1 MPDLG
6 VHEHMT
12 RGRGV
17 RSGFWMALGW
27 IAFAG
32 GTAGAGEVQPSLFS
46 EISAPGERFGLGED
60 NQIALALRL
69 EDEPEAVSE
78 SGKNPPSPIVAGFLS
93 ALVPGS
99 GQLIQGQRRGWLYLG
114 IEAAGWFAY
123 LAVHDAAKQGE
134 TDYQEYA
141 DVNWSL
147 ARYDTVGSCGPGLG
161 PNDRDSER
169 EALLDDY
176 DNNRDQ
182 FYQDI
187 GDDDVY
193 ACGWGSQSQ
202 RADYSS
208 MIDDSDN
215 LYNAAGYVIGGI
227 VLNHVI
233 SGIDAA
239 KSAASKRKA
248 VSHSWR
254 FNVAPEGLTGLRAEL
269 RRSF

>member
-1 MPDLG
+1 MRGWGLRWG
-6 VHEHMT
+6 V
-12 RGRGV
+12 G
-17 RSGFWMALGW
+17 MALGW
-27 IAFAG
+27 IAFVSPVVV
-32 GTAGAGEVQPSLFS
+32 AGERDPSLYR
-46 EISAPGERFGLGED
+46 EIAAPGERFGLNED
-60 NQIALALRL
+60 NGLALALRL
-69 EDEPEAVSE
+69 EDEPTA
-78 SGKNPPSPIVAGFLS
+78 SGDAKTPPSPILAGFLS

-99 GQLIQGQRRGWLYLG
+99 GQLIQGQRRGWVYLG

-123 LAVHDAAKQGE
+123 LAVHDAGKQAE

-141 DVNWSL
+141 DLNWSW

-161 PNDRDSER
+161 PDGDPAGER
-169 EALLDDY
+169 ETLQNDY
-176 DNNRDQ
+176 DQNRSQ

-193 ACGWGSQSQ
+193 ACGWGSQSE
-202 RADYSS
+202 RADYLS

-227 VLNHVI
+227 VLNHVV

-239 KSAASKRKA
+239 KSAANKRKA

-254 FNVAPEGLTGLRAEL
+254 LNVAPEGLTGLRAEL

>member
-1 MPDLG
+1 
-6 VHEHMT
+6 
-12 RGRGV
+12 
-17 RSGFWMALGW
+17 MALAW
-27 IAFAG
+27 TICAG
-32 GTAGAGEVQPSLFS
+32 GSVVAGEPGPGLYA
-46 EISAPGERFGLGED
+46 EISVPDERFGL
-60 NQIALALRL
+60 NQDKDLAAMLRL
-69 EDEPEAVSE
+69 EDEPE
-78 SGKNPPSPIVAGFLS
+78 SGASTKTPPSPILAGFLS

-99 GQLIQGQRRGWLYLG
+99 GQLIQGQRRGWVYLG

-141 DVNWSL
+141 DLNWSW
-147 ARYDTVGSCGPGLG
+147 ARYDTVTSCGPGLG
-161 PNDRDSER
+161 PSDSFPDEK
-169 EALLDDY
+169 AQLQYDY

-182 FYQDI
+182 YYLDLIQKE
-187 GDDDVY
+187 Y
-193 ACGWGSQSQ
+193 ACGWGDPQGQ
-202 RADYSS
+202 RAGYQS

-227 VLNHVI
+227 VLNHVL

-254 FNVAPEGLTGLRAEL
+254 LNVAPEGLTGLRAEL

>member
-1 MPDLG
+1 MSRLG
-6 VHEHMT
+6 VHELMT
-12 RGRGV
+12 RGRGM
-17 RSGFWMALGW
+17 RPGLWMAVAWTVCAVGSAVAAEPGLDLY
-27 IAFAG
+27 AG
-32 GTAGAGEVQPSLFS
+32 
-46 EISAPGERFGLGED
+46 ISAPTERFGLNPD
-60 NQIALALRL
+60 NELAAMLRL
-69 EDEPEAVSE
+69 EDEPAAEAST
-78 SGKNPPSPIVAGFLS
+78 KAPPSPILAGFLS

-99 GQLIQGQRRGWLYLG
+99 GQLIQGQRRGWVYLG

-123 LAVHDAAKQGE
+123 LAVHDAAKQAE

-141 DVNWSL
+141 DANWSW

-161 PNDRDSER
+161 PDGDPAGEK
-169 EALLDDY
+169 ATLQDDY
-176 DNNRDQ
+176 ENNRDQ

-187 GDDDVY
+187 SEDDVY
-193 ACGWGSQSQ
+193 ACGWGSQAQ
-202 RADYSS
+202 RADYQS

-239 KSAASKRKA
+239 KSAANKRKA

-254 FNVAPEGLTGLRAEL
+254 LNVAPEGLTGLRAEL